1 MAQSPL
7 ATQGYWYIPDQVY
20 FLKLVK
26 DPTFDQFRRVFRAL
40 IDSSSSLDH
49 PFQLALDVSEMRF
62 TGNTWANILEV
73 HNELHK
79 LPLSEVLV
87 VGQSRNRLMRLM
99 MLKLFDPQPA
109 SVKFLDSL
117 DDAFPRASAI

>member
-1 MAQSPL
+1 
-7 ATQGYWYIPDQVY
+7 
-20 FLKLVK
+20 
-26 DPTFDQFRRVFRAL
+26 
-40 IDSSSSLDH
+40 
-49 PFQLALDVSEMRF
+49 MRF

-73 HNELHK
+73 HNELHNV
-79 LPLSEVLV
+79 PLSEVLV

-117 DDAFPRASAI
+117 DEAFPRASAI